1 MSTAFQLYFDSN
13 YLIIRTLQ
21 LWDPTFGQ
29 ELQFWDQ
36 VKMVQTFW
44 LHFRI
49 CASFLANAN
58 NKMLFG
64 KLLMVWASAWTT
76 SLWFQIPYQTWLSKL
91 FIIHYYSVVGRT
103 AILRLSGNDANIG
116 STFKSAQ
123 SFWQMLTIR
132 CCLLNWKLKKIK
144 SEQCF
149 WHMLTLI
156 CYSVHYFWSEPL
168 AAWTSSLWF
177 QLPHQPNYL
186 KWYTSMILIQT
197 LHIFC
202 LMF

>member
-44 LHFRI
+44 LHFQI

-103 AILRLSGNDANIG
+103 AILRLSGYDANIG
-116 STFKSAQ
+116 STFNSAQ

-132 CCLLNWKLKKIK
+132 CCLLNWKLKKI
-144 SEQCF
+144 QIWAMF
-149 WHMLTLI
+149 LANANIDMLFSSLFLVWASGCLNKFTLI
-156 CYSVHYFWSEPL
+156 PI
-168 AAWTSSLWF
+168 TT
-177 QLPHQPNYL
+177 P
-186 KWYTSMILIQT
+186 T
-197 LHIFC
+197 
-202 LMF
+202 